1 MKHGIVVADSGP
13 LFSLALISRLDI
25 LNALF
30 DEVKIPPAV
39 WNELIFDRSKPDYW
53 QLYNFFNSKVNPV
66 TGVNELAF
74 VMDYGE
80 SESVLLYK
88 ELNAHFLLIDD
99 RKARK
104 IAESMKVNC
113 IGLIGLLSI
122 AKDKDLIGPL
132 RPVFEKLLQNKRYY
146 SKELLNTILL
156 AHGEATFA

>member
-1 MKHGIVVADSGP
+1 
-13 LFSLALISRLDI
+13 
-25 LNALF
+25 
-30 DEVKIPPAV
+30 
-39 WNELIFDRSKPDYW
+39 
-53 QLYNFFNSKVNPV
+53 VNPV
-66 TGVNELAF
+66 TGLNELAF

-104 IAESMKVNC
+104 IAESMDINC
-113 IGLIGLLSI
+113 IGLIGILSI
-122 AKDKDLIGPL
+122 AKNKDLIGAL